1 LKADELKQLVAWLGS
16 PPRHPEQTH
25 AIDESDAEVV
35 QLGPSSFLAVSVD
48 ALSDELASGLYADPY
63 TMGWVA
69 ATAGLADVAAVGADP
84 IGALLVTVWGPEW
97 DAGRRA
103 RLGAGFADSLRASG
117 AALLGGDSGSG
128 LNTVLSVCGVGRASS
143 PPLSRVG
150 AMAND
155 ILCVTGA
162 VGRGAALGIRL
173 LRGEPAGSF
182 PEDRFRPQ
190 ARLSEGAALRQFA
203 SACTDASD
211 GLVEA
216 VGAIAAGSGLGAVLE
231 WTPSVVDDAAAEYLR
246 ERDLPL
252 WLAWLAEIGDYELV
266 CTVPAAQLSVARE
279 SVPRLVPIGRMRAGH
294 GLEVEVEGRAVP
306 IDAEAPSIA
315 DAAREDRPE
324 LLARTIEAIRA
335 QGLP

>member
-1 LKADELKQLVAWLGS
+1 LKAEELTQLVAWLGS

-69 ATAGLADVAAVGADP
+69 ATAGLADIAAVGADP
-84 IGALLVTVWGPEW
+84 VGALLVVVWGPEW
-97 DAGRRA
+97 DADRRA
-103 RLGAGFADSLRASG
+103 RLGAGFADSLRTSG
-117 AALLGGDSGSG
+117 AALLGGDTGSG
-128 LNTVLSVCGVGRASS
+128 LNTVLSVCGVGHASR

-150 AMAND
+150 AMADD

-173 LRGEPAGSF
+173 LRGEPAGCF
-182 PEDRFRPQ
+182 PEDRFRPE
-190 ARLSEGAALRQFA
+190 ARLRDGAALRRLA

-216 VGAIAAGSGLGAVLE
+216 IRAIASGSGLGAMLE

-252 WLAWLAEIGDYELV
+252 WLAWVAEIGDYELV
-266 CTVPAAQLSVARE
+266 CTVPASELSAARV

-294 GLEVEVEGRAVP
+294 GLEVDVDGRAVT
-306 IDAEAPSIA
+306 IDADGPTIAGAAP
-315 DAAREDRPE
+315 EDRPQ
-324 LLARTIEAIRA
+324 LLARMIEAIRA